1 MPRLTY
7 TPEGADPKVWDFSF
21 GRLLSPE
28 RIAIEKLTG
37 LGWAGV
43 QQGYW
48 SNQGAVIHA
57 LLFVLMKRDLPTLR
71 PDELVFC
78 DDEIDIDLNDD
89 EAREA
94 LAKLREKSSLD
105 DDESE
110 ALAELEGRFAEVDES
125 EDDGPKED

>member
-48 SNQGAVIHA
+48 QNHGTVIHA
-57 LLFVLMKRDLPTLR
+57 MLFVLLKREIPTLR
-71 PDELVFC
+71 AEELVFC
-78 DDEIDIDLNDD
+78 DDEIEIDVTD
-89 EAREA
+89 EEAAEA
-94 LAKLREKSSLD
+94 LEKLRSLPD
-105 DDESE
+105 PSEDEVA
-110 ALAELEGRFAEVDES
+110 ALAELQVRFADA
-125 EDDGPKED
+125 EDSDPKEG

>member
-37 LGWAGV
+37 LGWQAV

-48 SNQGAVIHA
+48 ANQGVVIHA
-57 LLFVLMKRDLPTLR
+57 LLFVLLKRDIPGLR
-71 PDELVFC
+71 AEELEFC
-78 DDEIDIDLNDD
+78 DDEIDIDLNDE

-94 LAKLREKSSLD
+94 LEKLRGMKVLA
-105 DDESE
+105 DDEAE
-110 ALAELEGRFAEVDES
+110 ALAELEVRFSDS